1 MGSVRMKNDIVQ
13 TIQAFQFI
21 CLRIIA
27 KALLYTYVTYKLLHY
42 NFLIKITN
50 EKDVT
55 ITKCSIENSNEIPNS
70 WSPK

>member
-1 MGSVRMKNDIVQ
+1 MGPGQMKNDIVQ

-21 CLRIIA
+21 CLRTIA
-27 KALLYTYVTYKLLHY
+27 KGLLYVTYKLLHY

-55 ITKCSIENSNEIPNS
+55 ITKCSIENSNQIPNS